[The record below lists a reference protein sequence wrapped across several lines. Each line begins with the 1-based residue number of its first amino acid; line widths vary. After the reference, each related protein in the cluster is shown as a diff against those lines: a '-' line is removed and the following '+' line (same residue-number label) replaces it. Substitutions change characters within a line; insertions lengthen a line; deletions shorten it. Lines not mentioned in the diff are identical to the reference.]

1 SIGVHVKVVCLCKIG
16 ENHFRNAHLD
26 YVRQNRHQYPDTKDA
41 NLTRYSKSVLNE
53 VRNYME
59 RSELDDVNALDDQAD
74 VHSNISKKAMWNFS
88 NLMIAIFGYRRGIEL
103 LDYGCYCGFGGAGT
117 PVDGIDRCCQAH
129 DKCYG
134 DEEDWWCRTKWT
146 HYNYKILN
154 QRTVDCKDSHGSC
167 KYRVCRCDKNHVR

>member
-1 SIGVHVKVVCLCKIG
+1 MLTLHYITACVLCVAVQSSPPG
-16 ENHFRNAHLD
+16 
-26 YVRQNRHQYPDTKDA
+26 
-41 NLTRYSKSVLNE
+41 YSKSVLSE
-53 VRNYME
+53 VMNYME

-88 NLMIAIFGYRRGIEL
+88 NLMIAIFGYRRGIAL

-154 QRTVDCKDSHGSC
+154 ERTVDCKDSYGSC
-167 KYRVCRCDKNHVR
+167 KYRVCRCDKVFIDCLHRNTYNPANYNIC